1 MAKNIYTTL
10 SMNVGNFFSGAK
22 EATASVKSLKET
34 VLSANKST
42 NDFGKGASADIA
54 KWRAELGAAK
64 VELANSDTA
73 LKKVTAEQ
81 DKANAAFHKAR
92 SHVGEIALEQQK
104 VAQQLKE
111 GAISTEQAKQ
121 KQEQLNQ
128 KMTAATKEL
137 EKAKTAR
144 QQVNVKIDSAKAAV
158 SEAKAKQG
166 ELNAKIQ
173 EGENKIKQEKSAQDK
188 LNDSINDGAKKKK
201 RKNNEEES
209 GGITGAAQVISGSA
223 LASAGSA
230 VGRAAMGFTKD
241 SIKSASEYGSAVA
254 KVSTIA
260 DTSIVPINKLSSGIK
275 QISSATGSAATELAE
290 AAYQAISAGV
300 DTANAVGFVEVANKA
315 AIGGYTD
322 TATAVDG
329 LSSVLNTYG
338 MAATEAASLGNQFLI
353 TQNKGK
359 TTFGEIAGSIG
370 QVAPVAKSAGV
381 GVNELLSSVAA
392 LTANGIGTSEAMT
405 GIKSALS
412 NIIKPTADASK
423 TAQQLGLDFS
433 VSALQ
438 SKGFVGFLQEIKD
451 KTGGNIETMG
461 KLFGSVEG
469 LNSILTLTGD
479 EGMSLVNETLSEMS
493 TNTTA
498 LDDAFSIMQDSPAA
512 KFERLNTSLENLK
525 TSLGDTLAEPLSKLA
540 DFASGAVKAIEP
552 MAPVIWGVV
561 TALGAIGLISSI
573 AGVITTISGALTA
586 LGAAGAVSVAPFI
599 WIPLLVG
606 GAVAGIA
613 AIAKNWDFIK
623 EKAGQC
629 WKAIKG
635 FFGNIGGWFGEKWN
649 SVKEGAMNLW
659 DGVQEKWSSVKDKAS
674 EIWNGVKERCDSAIN
689 GIKAGIAPK
698 LNAIKQ
704 AYNEHG
710 GGIKGIAAGAME
722 GIKQYYSAGFD
733 ALNTLTGGKLENV
746 KQSVHTGFQVMK
758 TIGTNAISDMKTAYE
773 QSGGGIKGVFSGI
786 MAGAQSIW
794 SQGFDLL
801 NIITGGKAGE
811 ILGSVTSAFE
821 NIKNAISSAINA
833 AKDIVFNIF
842 ESIKSKVSAVWEG
855 IKGIIKTPH
864 IVQNGTISIA
874 GISTPIP
881 KLGIEWNAKGGIF
894 RRPTVLPSAS
904 GFQGVGEAGSEAILP
919 LELFWSKLRRFT
931 AEANKGNTS
940 DGTTGGNRNNITI
953 HIHAQNKSMHQIVNE
968 LIPELE
974 AALCNM

>member
-1 MAKNIYTTL
+1 MAKNIYATL
-10 SMNVGNFFSGAK
+10 SMNAGNFFSGAK

-34 VLSANKST
+34 IQSANSSVKS
-42 NDFGKGASADIA
+42 FGNGAASDVS
-54 KWRAELGAAK
+54 KWKTELGAVK

-73 LKKVTAEQ
+73 LKNITAEQ
-81 DKANAAFHKAR
+81 DKANAAFYKAK
-92 SHVGEIALEQQK
+92 SHVGEIAVEQQK
-104 VAQQLKE
+104 VSQQLKE
-111 GAISTEQAKQ
+111 GTISTEQAKQ

-128 KMTAATKEL
+128 KMSEATKEL
-137 EKAKTAR
+137 EKTKTAR
-144 QQVNVKIDSAKAAV
+144 QQVKVKIDSAKAAV

-188 LNDSINDGAKKKK
+188 LNDSIEKGIKNKKSG
-201 RKNNEEES
+201 NQSE

-223 LASAGSA
+223 LASVGSA
-230 VGRAAMGFTKD
+230 VGRAAGGFTKD
-241 SIKSASEYGSAVA
+241 SIKSASEYGGAVA

-275 QISSATGSAATELAE
+275 QISSATGTAATELAE

-300 DTANAVGFVEVANKA
+300 DTANAVNFVEVANKA

-338 MAATEAASLGNQFLI
+338 MAATQAAGLGNQFLI

-359 TTFGEIAGSIG
+359 TTFGELAGSIG

-392 LTANGIGTSEAMT
+392 LTANGIGTSQAMT

-479 EGMSLVNETLSEMS
+479 GGMALINETLSEMS

-498 LDDAFSIMQDSPAA
+498 LDDAFSTMQDSPAA

-552 MAPVIWGVV
+552 MAPLILGVA
-561 TALGAIGLISSI
+561 TSLGAIGLISSV

-586 LGAAGAVSVAPFI
+586 LGAAGTVAVASFI
-599 WIPLLVG
+599 WIPLLIG
-606 GAVAGIA
+606 GVVT
-613 AIAKNWDFIK
+613 AIALVATHWDTIK

-629 WKAIKG
+629 WEAIKG

-649 SVKEGAMNLW
+649 AVKEGAMNLW
-659 DGVQEKWSSVKDKAS
+659 NGVQEKWNSVKDKAS
-674 EIWNGVKERCDSAIN
+674 EIWNGVKEKCGGAID
-689 GIKAGIAPK
+689 GIKNFISPK
-698 LNAIKQ
+698 LDAVKQ

-722 GIKQYYSAGFD
+722 GIKQYYSTGFD

-746 KQSVHTGFQVMK
+746 KQSIQTGFQVVK
-758 TIGTNAISDMKTAYE
+758 TIGTNALSDMKAAYE

-821 NIKNAISSAINA
+821 NIKNAISNAINA

-931 AEANKGNTS
+931 AEANKSNTS
-940 DGTTGGNRNNITI
+940 DRTTGGNRNEIKINIY
-953 HIHAQNKSMHQIVNE
+953 AQNKSMHQVVNE